1 MASVSPDS
9 HGAFKLAITQVIDE
23 FVELNSQQLL
33 DISPEFL
40 PIKNELLAFLHGG
53 KRLRPA
59 FAAAGYQV
67 TGNPISKSAIKA
79 FAALEFIQASALIH
93 DDLMDDSAERRG
105 RTTVHNVFA
114 KLHTESGW
122 QGDSKQYG
130 DSAALL
136 LGNLCLVWA
145 DQLFFESGHDS
156 ADLLRAKPVFDDLR
170 VEVMAGQYLDLLEQA
185 RQTAAVHEIK
195 TIVLHKTAKYT
206 VERPLHLG
214 ATMASATKAQLQV
227 LSDYG
232 LAIGEAFQYRDDL
245 LGTFGDSSVTG
256 KPVGG
261 DIREGKRTLLVALLH
276 EKANPQDWAEFNSVL
291 GNQQA
296 SDTQINRATEIL
308 TDYKISDDVEITIN
322 ELLEKA
328 MTATSSVEISDAT
341 RNELEALGHA
351 AAFRSK

>member
-1 MASVSPDS
+1 MASISPDS
-9 HGAFKLAITQVIDE
+9 YGAFKLAISQVIDD

-33 DISPEFL
+33 NISSEFL
-40 PIKNELLAFLHGG
+40 PIKNELLAFLQGG

-67 TGNPISKSAIKA
+67 NGDVVSRSATKA

-105 RTTVHNVFA
+105 RATVHKVFA
-114 KLHTESGW
+114 KLHKSSDW
-122 QGDSKQYG
+122 QGDAKQYG

-145 DQLFFESGHDS
+145 DQLFFESGHNS

-185 RQTAAVHEIK
+185 RQTASVQEIK

-214 ATMASATKAQLQV
+214 AIMAGANGQQLHV
-227 LSDYG
+227 LSQYG

-245 LGTFGDSSVTG
+245 LGTFGDRAVTG
-256 KPVGG
+256 KPVGE

-276 EKANPQDWAEFNSVL
+276 EKAKTPDWNEFNSIL

-296 SDTQINRATEIL
+296 SDVELLRATEIL
-308 TDYKISDDVEITIN
+308 HDYKISADVEITIN
-322 ELLEKA
+322 NLYEQA
-328 MTATSSVEISDAT
+328 MLATQATEISDAT
-341 RNELEALGHA
+341 RIELEALGQA